1 MTYVSCACISSSD
14 MRLNLPLASDSP
26 TLAIRVSVLSRAVQ
40 ERRFSIDIP
49 QILNMSLSPIMRGSW
64 SRFSR
69 INCLANLR
77 LLARAAL
84 KVWILFRGRWSF
96 KKKSQGGM
104 WDASACRAT
113 TALVGRENAALTSPW
128 YALYSFK
135 TNLDS
140 TEHSWYYL
148 PSQFMVLSFNGTKP
162 HTKSRCLNVSF
173 STDKIQDS
181 EFT

>member
-14 MRLNLPLASDSP
+14 IHLNLPLASDSP
-26 TLAIRVSVLSRAVQ
+26 TLAIRVGVLSRAVQ
-40 ERRFSIDIP
+40 ERRFNIP

-84 KVWILFRGRWSF
+84 KVWILFRGRRSF

-113 TALVGRENAALTSPW
+113 IALVGRENAALTSPW

-135 TNLDS
+135 INLDF
-140 TEHSWYYL
+140 TEHNWCYL
-148 PSQFMVLSFNGTKP
+148 QSQFMFLSFDGTKP

-173 STDKIQDS
+173 STDKVQDS
-181 EFT
+181 NFT